1 MNATLS
7 LPQASPKP
15 KTLSKLAIVIR
26 DDAYDRILTPLT
38 FAYTQAMAGV
48 QVDVLFT
55 LWAVRLLTPAGL
67 SKVAMSPGHA
77 HEEAWLRER
86 LKRDGD
92 PLELR
97 DFFSLLKG
105 TGKVRLHGCQLA
117 AITFD
122 VDTEHLISEADG
134 IVDPGWFLNEK
145 ALQADHCQYF

>member
-1 MNATLS
+1 MNPTLS
-7 LPQASPKP
+7 IPPASPKP

-55 LWAVRLLTPAGL
+55 LWAVRLLTAEGL
-67 SKVAMSPGHA
+67 SKVTMSPGHA
-77 HEEAWLRER
+77 HEEAWLSER

-92 PLELR
+92 PLEIR
-97 DFFSLLKG
+97 DFLSLVKS
-105 TGKVRLHGCQLA
+105 TGKVRLYGCQLA
-117 AITFD
+117 AMTFD
-122 VDTEHLISEADG
+122 VTEDRLVTEADG
-134 IVDPGWFLNEK
+134 IVDPGWFLNER